1 MQKNK
6 VSLLFKKEDAVRA
19 SKMSSFCKKSVK
31 KGLKNYPLKLNTSK
45 LLLKRTVLVCG
56 RKPKKKMDL
65 ILINDGTK

>member
-19 SKMSSFCKKSVK
+19 SKMSSSCKTSVK

-56 RKPKKKMDL
+56 RKQKKMDL
-65 ILINDGTK
+65 ILINDDTK